1 MKTYQKINTLYMRYG
16 EGKNKGK
23 IILGNFSCDEF
34 EELYGCL
41 WDATEKVDGTNMKL
55 IYYPIKHTISV
66 EGKTENAQNMCGSFD
81 AVKSIGENI
90 LPKLQIEFPDDRFTE
105 GDYVIIYGEAYGGKI
120 REGGR
125 YSEDVRFIAFDIK
138 VADWYLTRSVARDIC
153 EKMGLQFVPY
163 KGKMT
168 LKEAEEMVMEG
179 FVSEVS
185 EDRTLL
191 AEGLVL
197 TPCCELRNR
206 KGDRIIVKIKHKDY
220 KQL

>member
-1 MKTYQKINTLYMRYG
+1 MRYRD
-16 EGKNKGK
+16 GKNKGK
-23 IILGNFSCDEF
+23 IILGDFSCEEF
-34 EELYGCL
+34 KYLYDNL

-55 IYYPIKHTISV
+55 VYYPIKHTISV
-66 EGKTENAQNMCGSFD
+66 EGKTEYAQNMCGSFD
-81 AVKSIGENI
+81 VVKSIGENI
-90 LPKLQIEFPDDRFTE
+90 LPKLQIEFTDDRFVE

-120 REGGR
+120 QGGGR
-125 YSEDVRFIAFDIK
+125 YSDDVKFIAFDIK

-153 EKMGLQFVPY
+153 ERLGLQFVPY

-168 LKEAEEMVMEG
+168 LKEAEEMVKNG

-185 EDRTLL
+185 EDKTLL

-197 TPCCELRNR
+197 TPSCELKNR
-206 KGDRIIVKIKHKDY
+206 RGDRVIVKVKYKDY